1 MWLGGLFTP
10 EAYLTATRQ
19 CAAQSLQVSLEEL
32 VMHVTMLDQ
41 PSQAE
46 VNKENVFLITGSFI
60 YCINLI

>member
-32 VMHVTMLDQ
+32 IMHVQMLDQ
-41 PSQAE
+41 SSQANS
-46 VNKENVFLITGSFI
+46 NKENVFLITGSFDFS
-60 YCINLI
+60 Y

>member
-32 VMHVTMLDQ
+32 VMQVQMLDQ
-41 PSQAE
+41 PSQAGS
-46 VNKENVFLITGSFI
+46 NKENLFLITG
-60 YCINLI
+60 